1 MFVSCE
7 FCEISSF
14 NVDTNSCSRAKWKFS
29 TLCSVLYEP
38 ILYSVLY
45 EPILYSVLYE
55 PILYSVLYE
64 PILYSVLYEPI
75 FFNNIKL
82 LHVLQYYVIIILLT

>member
-64 PILYSVLYEPI
+64 PI